1 MGGAGSH
8 GDSADGCGHTFPSL
22 CFFLKEIDLSEGQI
36 NNPSL
41 EM

>member
-1 MGGAGSH
+1 MEGAGPH

-22 CFFLKEIDLSEGQI
+22 CFFKEIDLSEGQI
-36 NNPSL
+36 NNPKL